1 MIYQAPEMQ
10 PKVVTRKP
18 KKERKQSV
26 GNPKFKITQEH
37 KLFDYLK
44 DHLGLKSDAQLAERL
59 NLFNSELSRIRNG
72 ILTFSPRV
80 ILAVYDATDLNIE
93 QIRNML
99 K

>member
-10 PKVVTRKP
+10 PVVIKP
-18 KKERKQSV
+18 KKEV
-26 GNPKFKITQEH
+26 GNPKFKIAKEH

-44 DHLGLKSDAQLAERL
+44 DNLGLKSDAQLAERL

-72 ILTFSPRV
+72 VLGFSPRV
-80 ILAVYDATDLNIE
+80 ILAVYDATQMSIE
-93 QIRNML
+93 DIREML

>member
-10 PKVVTRKP
+10 PVVTTPKP
-18 KKERKQSV
+18 KKEPKQNV
-26 GNPKFKITQEH
+26 GNPKFKIAQEH

-80 ILAVYDATDLNIE
+80 ILAVYDATDMTIE
-93 QIRNML
+93 EIREL
-99 K
+99 L